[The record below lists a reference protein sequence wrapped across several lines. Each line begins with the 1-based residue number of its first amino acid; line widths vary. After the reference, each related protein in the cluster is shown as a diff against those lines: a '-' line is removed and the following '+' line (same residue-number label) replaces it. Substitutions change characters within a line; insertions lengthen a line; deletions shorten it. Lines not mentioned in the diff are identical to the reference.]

1 MKKVIWEEPCI
12 SRQNFMAMAAKK
24 QFRMKY
30 FYGEIIV
37 LTPRTIYMDLNEI
50 SEIRSITSIEISL
63 SEEIPPSLAIQSI
76 TRYIFQVSLI
86 LL

>member
-1 MKKVIWEEPCI
+1 MLETYEKVTWEEPCI

-37 LTPRTIYMDLNEI
+37 LTPRTIDSYGI
-50 SEIRSITSIEISL
+50 WI
-63 SEEIPPSLAIQSI
+63 
-76 TRYIFQVSLI
+76 
-86 LL
+86 

>member
-1 MKKVIWEEPCI
+1 
-12 SRQNFMAMAAKK
+12 
-24 QFRMKY
+24 
-30 FYGEIIV
+30 
-37 LTPRTIYMDLNEI
+37 MDLNEMF
-50 SEIRSITSIEISL
+50 EIRSVTLIEISL

>member
-1 MKKVIWEEPCI
+1 
-12 SRQNFMAMAAKK
+12 
-24 QFRMKY
+24 MKY

-37 LTPRTIYMDLNEI
+37 VTPRTIYMDLNEMF
-50 SEIRSITSIEISL
+50 EIRSVTLIEISL

>member
-1 MKKVIWEEPCI
+1 MLETYEKSNLREEPCI

-37 LTPRTIYMDLNEI
+37 LTPRTIYGI
-50 SEIRSITSIEISL
+50 WI
-63 SEEIPPSLAIQSI
+63 
-76 TRYIFQVSLI
+76 
-86 LL
+86 